1 MNRKKQIKQLM
12 SIGVQRNDAVAF
24 ARVYRKVKAAKREKL
39 FPLLVEPDIPIK
51 VVHEDYQRRY
61 LRTAVLIP
69 DLRLRRVA
77 ASGADMKQFVG
88 MQLANQMVD
97 QLYLSGLVEMEYRK
111 VPGYGEGATEFTATV
126 CVLVPQEIATG
137 LKALAM
143 TRKGAVLK

>member
-24 ARVYRKVKAAKREKL
+24 ARVYRKVKAAKREKF

-61 LRTAVLIP
+61 LRAAVLIP
-69 DLRLRRVA
+69 DLRLRRAA

-88 MQLANQMVD
+88 MHLAKQMAD
-97 QLYLSGLVEMEYRK
+97 QLYLSGLMEMADRK

-126 CVLVPQEIATG
+126 CVLVP
-137 LKALAM
+137 LA
-143 TRKGAVLK
+143 

>member
-1 MNRKKQIKQLM
+1 MSMTRKKQIKLLM
-12 SIGVQRNDAVAF
+12 SIGVQRNDAAAF
-24 ARVYRKVKAAKREKL
+24 ARVYQKVKAAKREKL

-77 ASGADMKQFVG
+77 ASGADLKQFVG
-88 MQLANQMVD
+88 MHLAKQMVD
-97 QLYLSGLVEMEYRK
+97 QLYLSGLMEMADRK

-126 CVLVPQEIATG
+126 CVLVP
-137 LKALAM
+137 LA
-143 TRKGAVLK
+143 